1 MPGTRDGE
9 GDAGATPPTSLPRAA
24 RRGVGLPELSW
35 ALCPPFCEGWGY
47 LAWAAHPVRSTTSL
61 NVLGWCGGEE
71 KCRMSLP
78 DREKT
83 RRLFI
88 SGHLPQTAFSPFA
101 FDMLQLA

>member
-1 MPGTRDGE
+1 MGRGIATLLPPSLTFVPGAGGD
-9 GDAGATPPTSLPRAA
+9 DAGPPAP
-24 RRGVGLPELSW
+24 GW
-35 ALCPPFCEGWGY
+35 ALCPPFCEGWRY

-61 NVLGWCGGEE
+61 NVLGWCGREE